1 MVQKGQDPS
10 TKMLRSS
17 FGSQVKSINASL
29 PAFGFGSSHRDASM
43 KMYLSAEQTK
53 TVPGNNSQGPVYKLY
68 SSVGRQQESVKVN
81 PGTMSFGTSARLP
94 KYGNNKA
101 PGPGAYTMKSTLGE
115 QTVRPTSPK
124 PVFGTS
130 TRDQQDKVYLTHE
143 AMKSYYGK
151 ESPAPNTYNVQGAIG
166 RQFLSGKESLPMW
179 GQGTSGRFQ
188 YDFIRRAREIPA
200 VGTYGVIGSVG
211 KQPLSVKRTALSAK
225 FGTGTRDAI
234 KKTFISKEHEK
245 VSYGLNSPGPITAN
259 ARSSMGNQTQSV
271 KLSAPGWGFG
281 TEQRIKAYGNAVP
294 GPGTYYA

>member
-1 MVQKGQDPS
+1 M
-10 TKMLRSS
+10 
-17 FGSQVKSINASL
+17 
-29 PAFGFGSSHRDASM
+29 
-43 KMYLSAEQTK
+43 
-53 TVPGNNSQGPVYKLY
+53 
-68 SSVGRQQESVKVN
+68 
-81 PGTMSFGTSARLP
+81 
-94 KYGNNKA
+94 
-101 PGPGAYTMKSTLGE
+101 
-115 QTVRPTSPK
+115 
-124 PVFGTS
+124 
-130 TRDQQDKVYLTHE
+130 
-143 AMKSYYGK
+143 
-151 ESPAPNTYNVQGAIG
+151 QGAIG

-211 KQPLSVKRTALSAK
+211 KQPLSVKRTASSAK

-245 VSYGLNSPGPITAN
+245 VSYGLNSPGPVTAN